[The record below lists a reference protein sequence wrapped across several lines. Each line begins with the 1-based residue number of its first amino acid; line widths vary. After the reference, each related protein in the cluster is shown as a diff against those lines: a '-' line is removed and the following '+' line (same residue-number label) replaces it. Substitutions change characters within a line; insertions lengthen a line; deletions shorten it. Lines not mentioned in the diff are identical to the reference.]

1 MDFLCLGAA
10 FAAYSGFIWLF
21 MHALVS
27 FDIWLGERAAK
38 RRIERKQGSA

>member
-1 MDFLCLGAA
+1 MDFLYLGAA
-10 FAAYSGFIWLF
+10 FAAYSGFVWLF

-38 RRIERKQGSA
+38 RRLERKQGSA